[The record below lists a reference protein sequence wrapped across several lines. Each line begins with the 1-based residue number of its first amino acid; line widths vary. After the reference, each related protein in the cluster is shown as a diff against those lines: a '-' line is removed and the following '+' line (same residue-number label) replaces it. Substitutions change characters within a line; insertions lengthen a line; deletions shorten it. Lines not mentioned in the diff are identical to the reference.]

1 MNAKNKITYIRL
13 APKHYK
19 LILHGNE
26 YDVRVIGTGHRD
38 GDLKPLFLEID
49 GRLEEVMIEVM
60 EYEEVVEELA
70 IPTAGLAMEMAK
82 RPKAMT
88 DGDVT
93 TPIPGK
99 IISILVKK
107 GDRVKLGQP
116 VLIVEAMKME
126 NEIHAPKD
134 GIVKEIY
141 VSEGENVM
149 PDEAL
154 ITIEEM

>member
-1 MNAKNKITYIRL
+1 MNSKNKVTYIRL

-19 LILHGNE
+19 LILHGSE

-49 GRLEEVMIEVM
+49 GRLEEVMIEVK
-60 EYEEVVEELA
+60 EYEEVVEELT
-70 IPTAGLAMEMAK
+70 IPTAGVALETAK
-82 RPKAMT
+82 RPKALGE
-88 DGDVT
+88 GDVT

-99 IISILVKK
+99 IVSILVKK
-107 GDRVKLGQP
+107 GENVKLGQP

-126 NEIHAPKD
+126 NEIHSPKD
-134 GIVKEIY
+134 GVVSEIY
-141 VSEGENVM
+141 VSEGDNVM

-154 ITIEEM
+154 IKIE

>member
-1 MNAKNKITYIRL
+1 MKNKTKVTYIRL

-19 LILHGNE
+19 LILHGSE

-49 GRLEEVMIEVM
+49 GRLEEVMIEVK

-70 IPTAGLAMEMAK
+70 IPTTGVATESAK
-82 RPKAMT
+82 RPKAMS

-93 TPIPGK
+93 TPIPGR
-99 IISILVKK
+99 IVSVIVKK
-107 GDRVKLGQP
+107 GDVVKIGQP

-126 NEIHAPKD
+126 NEIHSPKD
-134 GIVKEIY
+134 GTVAEIY
-141 VSEGENVM
+141 VSEGDNVM

-154 ITIEEM
+154 IHIE

>member
-1 MNAKNKITYIRL
+1 MKDKNKVTYIRL

-19 LILHGNE
+19 LVLHGSE
-26 YDVRVIGTGHRD
+26 YDVRVIGTGHRE
-38 GDLKPLFLEID
+38 GDVKPLFLEID
-49 GRLEEVMIEVM
+49 GRLEEVMIEIK

-70 IPTAGLAMEMAK
+70 IPTAGVALEVAK
-82 RPKAMT
+82 RPKAVNE
-88 DGDVT
+88 GDVT

-107 GDRVKLGQP
+107 GESVKIGQP

-126 NEIHAPKD
+126 NEIHSPKD
-134 GIVKEIY
+134 GIVREVY
-141 VSEGENVM
+141 VSEGDNVM

-154 ITIEEM
+154 ILIE

>member
-1 MNAKNKITYIRL
+1 MNSKKKVTYIRL

-19 LILHGNE
+19 LILHGSE

-49 GRLEEVMIEVM
+49 GRLEEVMIEVK
-60 EYEEVVEELA
+60 EYEEVVEELT
-70 IPTAGLAMEMAK
+70 IPTAGVALETAK
-82 RPKAMT
+82 RPKAL
-88 DGDVT
+88 DEGDVT

-99 IISILVKK
+99 IVSILVKK
-107 GDRVKLGQP
+107 GENVKLGQP

-126 NEIHAPKD
+126 NEIHSPKD
-134 GIVKEIY
+134 GVVSEIY
-141 VSEGENVM
+141 VSEGDNVM

-154 ITIEEM
+154 IKIE

>member
-1 MNAKNKITYIRL
+1 MNKRNKVTYIRL

-26 YDVRVIGTGHRD
+26 YDVRVIGTGHRE
-38 GDLKPLFLEID
+38 GDVKPLFLEID
-49 GRLEEVMIEVM
+49 GRLEEVMIEIK
-60 EYEEVVEELA
+60 EYEEVVEELV
-70 IPTAGLAMEMAK
+70 IPTAGVALESGK
-82 RPKAMT
+82 RRKAAYE
-88 DGDVT
+88 GDVT

-99 IISILVKK
+99 IISVLVKT
-107 GDRVKLGQP
+107 GERVKIGQP

-126 NEIHAPKD
+126 NEIHATRD

-141 VSEGENVM
+141 VTEGDNVM

-154 ITIEEM
+154 LLIE

>member
-1 MNAKNKITYIRL
+1 MKDKTKVTYIRL

-19 LILHGNE
+19 VILHGNE
-26 YDVRVIGTGHRD
+26 YDVRVIGTGHRE
-38 GDLKPLFLEID
+38 GDLKPLFFEID
-49 GRLEEVMIEVM
+49 GRLEEVMIEIK

-70 IPTAGLAMEMAK
+70 LPSVESIGGTQK
-82 RPKAMT
+82 RPKAIT

-99 IISILVKK
+99 VVSILVKI
-107 GDRVKLGQP
+107 GDSVKMGDP

-134 GIVKEIY
+134 GVVREFF
-141 VSEGENVM
+141 VSEGDNVM
-149 PDEAL
+149 PDEVL
-154 ITIEEM
+154 IRIE